1 MRNESGVLY
10 MLQGNKHAVVLAVSI
25 WSLRKSGFIG
35 PVHIAIG
42 DDKAEEICTHIAA
55 DPRLGPI
62 TTARWQPPTG
72 KRGTVYLAKTHMQD
86 LSPFER
92 TLFIDADTLV
102 VGDINPLF
110 EFGQYTQAGPAGVAL
125 TQFSNWQSNGRKIS
139 GRIKPWVDVVPDDV
153 KEMQSKAYPAINT
166 GVISFDRSA
175 GSQAFFEDWRSTTE
189 KKVVFICDELAAQLI
204 FHRHAVRVLDDRYN
218 ASPIHSERARTG
230 DAVIYHCH
238 GKKHVNKPA
247 GRKIW
252 LPVYEECVKHNLANI
267 REWTPAGDR
276 RLKEFLADRDGAGR
290 PDEDREEET
299 TCKDADELTNE
310 AVSAQ

>member
-1 MRNESGVLY
+1 MRNENGVLF
-10 MLQGNKHAVVLAVSI
+10 MLAGNKHGPVLAVSI
-25 WSLRKSGFIG
+25 WSLRKTGYIG

-42 DDKAEEICTHIAA
+42 DDKADEVVQHIAA

-62 TTARWQPPTG
+62 TVERWQPPTG
-72 KRGTVYLAKTHMQD
+72 RRGTVYLAKTFMYG

-102 VGDINPLF
+102 VGDITPMF
-110 EFGQYTQAGPAGVAL
+110 DFGQYTAAGSAGVTL
-125 TQFSNWQSNGRKIS
+125 TQFSNWVSNGRKIS
-139 GRIKPWVDVVPDDV
+139 GRIKSWVDVVPDDV
-153 KEMQSKAYPAINT
+153 QEMQSKSYPAINT
-166 GVISFDRSA
+166 GVLSFDRSPGA
-175 GSQAFFEDWRSTTE
+175 AAFFADWKSTTE

-230 DAVIYHCH
+230 DAVLYHFH
-238 GKKHVNKPA
+238 GKKHVNRPQ
-247 GRKIW
+247 GRSIW
-252 LPVYEECVKHNLANI
+252 LPAYEECVKHNLANI